1 MPLTGIYAYQQKSN
15 PSRDPVP
22 FNIFF
27 MQVPA
32 GYEGDFLWVEYLK
45 KTKSQAAPL
54 SLFLHKDEYKH
65 AFKVILS
72 YILSHVVEVSYFS
85 VLRIRDVYPGPRI
98 RIFFHPGSE
107 LFPSRIQRI

>member
-1 MPLTGIYAYQQKSN
+1 
-15 PSRDPVP
+15 
-22 FNIFF
+22 

-72 YILSHVVEVSYFS
+72 YIFAMPK
-85 VLRIRDVYPGPRI
+85 YP
-98 RIFFHPGSE
+98 IFLPNKGIHFT
-107 LFPSRIQRI
+107 

>member
-1 MPLTGIYAYQQKSN
+1 
-15 PSRDPVP
+15 
-22 FNIFF
+22 

-72 YILSHVVEVSYFS
+72 HFLSSVSDLDPRRAKMTTKVGKNKGISCFEVLD
-85 VLRIRDVYPGPRI
+85 VL
-98 RIFFHPGSE
+98 F
-107 LFPSRIQRI
+107 